1 MKNKFYPYLWFL
13 QVLNKK
19 INLNYENFNPY
30 YEISSV
36 GINSYNSD
44 FSINLYALNL
54 YYFDFDKNLLDF
66 YILLLSKIKY
76 ELMINK
82 LFLNVNVEEYIIS
95 KWKYKSK
102 FIDDEIYIFI
112 NCIKNYFLNYIIYY
126 NDYNFLVFLD
136 YEENDELHNI
146 MNKIID
152 NFLPMGFECEYV
164 FNNFLM
170 LDIEEL
176 SKLERWVLM

>member
-54 YYFDFDKNLLDF
+54 YYLG
-66 YILLLSKIKY
+66 ILIKIY
-76 ELMINK
+76 
-82 LFLNVNVEEYIIS
+82 
-95 KWKYKSK
+95 
-102 FIDDEIYIFI
+102 
-112 NCIKNYFLNYIIYY
+112 
-126 NDYNFLVFLD
+126 
-136 YEENDELHNI
+136 
-146 MNKIID
+146 
-152 NFLPMGFECEYV
+152 
-164 FNNFLM
+164 
-170 LDIEEL
+170 
-176 SKLERWVLM
+176 